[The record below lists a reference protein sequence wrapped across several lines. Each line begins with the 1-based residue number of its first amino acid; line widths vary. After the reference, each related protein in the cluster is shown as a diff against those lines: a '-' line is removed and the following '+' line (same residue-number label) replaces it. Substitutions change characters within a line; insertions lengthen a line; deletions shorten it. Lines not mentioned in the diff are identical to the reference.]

1 MVIIDL
7 IHRLCGLNNY
17 LFIKNNNLLKVGD
30 ALVPLLRTVSASGG
44 KEGMMVTR
52 TFNNIQYVKLH
63 RKQFNTV
70 NVLITDDTGR
80 VVPFQRGKTVLT
92 VHLRQQK
99 PAYF

>member
-1 MVIIDL
+1 MDLVEPNVVGSHYIDL
-7 IHRLCGLNNY
+7 IHRLCGLYNY
-17 LFIKNNNLLKVGD
+17 LFVKNYNLLKVGD

-70 NVLITDDTGR
+70 NVLIN
-80 VVPFQRGKTVLT
+80 
-92 VHLRQQK
+92 
-99 PAYF
+99 